1 MKNIKSKLTDS
12 RIGKWGYLLILLIIL
27 LFSIS
32 GILFF
37 IGIPWWTE
45 MFLALG
51 SGITTGT
58 VIYSLSNLRSKK
70 ETNLSML
77 LDTSREGFSRHAKCM
92 AALLTKIYSIHETPM
107 TAEER
112 AVYTR
117 DFADN
122 AAYFEDAGIR
132 LSEMEGYDVYNREE
146 LKKSLEVLHPVFPGV
161 IKLATSIET
170 QNDAVLAMQE
180 FDNKTRPLKNIFMLG
195 LRRSDIEL
203 QQLRNKLI

>member
-1 MKNIKSKLTDS
+1 MSRFTNS
-12 RIGKWGYLLILLIIL
+12 RIGKWGYYLILLIII

-32 GILFF
+32 GLLFYL
-37 IGIPWWTE
+37 GIPWWTE
-45 MFLALG
+45 MFLAMG

-70 ETNLSML
+70 ETDLSML

-122 AAYFEDAGIR
+122 AAEFEQAGIR
-132 LSEMEGYDVYNREE
+132 LSELKGYDVYDLEE
-146 LKKSLEVLHPVFPGV
+146 LKKCLETLHPVFPEV
-161 IKLATSIET
+161 IKLATAIET
-170 QNDAVLAMQE
+170 QNDAVLAMRE
-180 FDNKTRPLKNIFMLG
+180 FDNKTRQLKNIFMLG